1 MMGVPF
7 VVTLMFFPY
16 ILKQFLINAYTSK
29 LYKGTGLSLL
39 TDIFVNDDV
48 WICMHALQ
56 CNKQKRTVSNNFMHH
71 SLKKPA
77 CFFCNQMFR
86 RELSGVW
93 KMLPTQTS
101 KT

>member
-16 ILKQFLINAYTSK
+16 ILKQFLINSYTLK

-48 WICMHALQ
+48 WICMHALH
-56 CNKQKRTVSNNFMHH
+56 CYSVTNKREQYPISSCIIHKKT
-71 SLKKPA
+71 SLV
-77 CFFCNQMFR
+77 FFVTRC
-86 RELSGVW
+86 LDAS
-93 KMLPTQTS
+93 
-101 KT
+101 

>member
-16 ILKQFLINAYTSK
+16 ILKQFLINTYTLK

-56 CNKQKRTVSNNFMHH
+56 CNKQYPIISCIIHKNPN
-71 SLKKPA
+71 L
-77 CFFCNQMFR
+77 FFFVTRC
-86 RELSGVW
+86 LDAS
-93 KMLPTQTS
+93 
-101 KT
+101 

>member
-16 ILKQFLINAYTSK
+16 ILKQFLINAYTLK

-48 WICMHALQ
+48 WICMHALHRT
-56 CNKQKRTVSNNFMHH
+56 NKRDQYPIISCIIHKNPN
-71 SLKKPA
+71 L
-77 CFFCNQMFR
+77 FFFVTRC
-86 RELSGVW
+86 LDAS
-93 KMLPTQTS
+93 
-101 KT
+101 

>member
-1 MMGVPF
+1 MNDGGPF
-7 VVTLMFFPY
+7 CCYPHVFPY
-16 ILKQFLINAYTSK
+16 ILKQFLINTYTLK

-71 SLKKPA
+71 S
-77 CFFCNQMFR
+77 
-86 RELSGVW
+86 
-93 KMLPTQTS
+93 
-101 KT
+101 

>member
-16 ILKQFLINAYTSK
+16 ILKQFLINAYTLK

-39 TDIFVNDDV
+39 TDIFVNDVV

-56 CNKQKRTVSNNFMHH
+56 CIKQKRTVSNNFMHH
-71 SLKKPA
+71 S
-77 CFFCNQMFR
+77 
-86 RELSGVW
+86 
-93 KMLPTQTS
+93 
-101 KT
+101 

>member
-1 MMGVPF
+1 MSDGGPF
-7 VVTLMFFPY
+7 CCYPHVFSLHFE
-16 ILKQFLINAYTSK
+16 A

-71 SLKKPA
+71 S
-77 CFFCNQMFR
+77 
-86 RELSGVW
+86 
-93 KMLPTQTS
+93 
-101 KT
+101 